1 MAGSRV
7 WVAGGTD
14 WGKEEEE
21 VSGGAATGNGWSARW
36 SKGRGGSE
44 RLGERSL
51 WRLGLGVEVKLG
63 MCRESEEE
71 EGSVFIQGVGTGM
84 TSSAGIGKVTIAVTE
99 GNVTD
104 PSKLRI
110 THTRR
115 SDTHGE
121 REGGYSHFLLTTTSP
136 PPQPH
141 TSECACWEGDLAFGG
156 WRLPGR
162 VTSVMRVLSRW
173 IAEKLE

>member
-7 WVAGGTD
+7 WVAGRG
-14 WGKEEEE
+14 GLGEGGE

-71 EGSVFIQGVGTGM
+71 EGRMFIQGLGTGM
-84 TSSAGIGKVTIAVTE
+84 KSSAGKVT
-99 GNVTD
+99 
-104 PSKLRI
+104 
-110 THTRR
+110 
-115 SDTHGE
+115 SD
-121 REGGYSHFLLTTTSP
+121 
-136 PPQPH
+136 
-141 TSECACWEGDLAFGG
+141 
-156 WRLPGR
+156 
-162 VTSVMRVLSRW
+162 
-173 IAEKLE
+173 